1 LRLGWKKSWRCAD
14 VRAAALALAL
24 PLAVAAAP
32 QAGLSGRAN
41 ELTLAGLRPGSDK
54 MGPPAKLYR
63 GLPLASQS
71 DGVFLWGDE
80 CIHWELRVE
89 VDEGGVVQVVT
100 VDSSYA
106 PDSKAKCPAPS
117 SAAPRRK
124 LLQTGHGLSPGDT
137 RERVIELYGKPNS
150 AGPSMRGSCELDLL
164 YYAFDWAGTHV
175 PQVMEVYCDHTTGR
189 VVEITLAF
197 PSL

>member
-1 LRLGWKKSWRCAD
+1 M
-14 VRAAALALAL
+14 VALAVAL

-32 QAGLSGRAN
+32 QAGTPRRAN
-41 ELTLAGLRPGSDK
+41 ELTLAGLHPGADK
-54 MGPPAKLYR
+54 IGPPAKLYR

-71 DGVFLWGDE
+71 DGVFLWGDK
-80 CIHWELRVE
+80 CTHWELRVE
-89 VDEGGVVQVVT
+89 VDEVGIVQVVT

-106 PDSKAKCPAPS
+106 ADVKAECPAPPPS
-117 SAAPRRK
+117 EASRSK

-137 RERVIELYGKPNS
+137 RERVVELYGKPNS
-150 AGPSMRGSCELDLL
+150 AGPSTRGSRELDLL

-175 PQVMEVYCDHTTGR
+175 PQVMEVYCDPATGR

>member
-1 LRLGWKKSWRCAD
+1 LRPGWKKSWRRAD
-14 VRAAALALAL
+14 VWAALALAL
-24 PLAVAAAP
+24 PLALAGVP
-32 QAGLSGRAN
+32 QAGTPRRAN
-41 ELTLAGLRPGSDK
+41 ELTLAGLRPGTDK
-54 MGPPAKLYR
+54 LAPPAKLYR

-71 DGVFLWGDE
+71 DGVFLWGDK
-80 CIHWELRVE
+80 CTHWELRVE
-89 VDEGGVVQVVT
+89 VDEAGVVQVVT

-106 PDSKAKCPAPS
+106 PDSKPECPAPA
-117 SAAPRRK
+117 SAATRSK

-137 RERVIELYGKPNS
+137 RERVVELYGKPNS
-150 AGPSMRGSCELDLL
+150 SGPSMRGSRELDLL

-175 PQVMEVYCDHTTGR
+175 PQVMEVYCDHATGR

>member
-1 LRLGWKKSWRCAD
+1 MRPGWKKSWRRAD
-14 VRAAALALAL
+14 FWAALALAL

-32 QAGLSGRAN
+32 QAGTSRRAN
-41 ELTLAGLRPGSDK
+41 ELTLAGLRPGADK
-54 MGPPAKLYR
+54 IGPAAKLYR

-80 CIHWELRVE
+80 CTHWELRVE

-100 VDSSYA
+100 LDSSYA
-106 PDSKAKCPAPS
+106 PDSKTECPAPT

-137 RERVIELYGKPNS
+137 RDHVVELYGKPNS
-150 AGPSMRGSCELDLL
+150 AGPSMRGSRELDLL

-175 PQVMEVYCDHTTGR
+175 PQVMEVYCDHATGR

>member
-1 LRLGWKKSWRCAD
+1 MRPGWKKSWRRAD
-14 VRAAALALAL
+14 VWAALVLAL
-24 PLAVAAAP
+24 PLALAAVP
-32 QAGLSGRAN
+32 QTGTSRRAN
-41 ELTLAGLRPGSDK
+41 ELTLAGLRPGTDK
-54 MGPPAKLYR
+54 IGPPAKYYR

-71 DGVFLWGDE
+71 DGVFLWGDK
-80 CIHWELRVE
+80 CTHWELRVE

-100 VDSSYA
+100 VDSSHV
-106 PDSKAKCPAPS
+106 PDSKSECPAPA
-117 SAAPRRK
+117 SAATRSK

-137 RERVIELYGKPNS
+137 RERVVELYGKPNS
-150 AGPSMRGSCELDLL
+150 SGPSMRGSRELDLL

-175 PQVMEVYCDHTTGR
+175 PQVMEVYCDHATGR